1 MKILQV
7 TASTAA
13 DSGGPIESVLRNSE
27 VWVRDGHSV
36 EVVSLEDEADVAQR
50 SFPVPLVALGRGIGK
65 YGFNPR
71 LPHWMRAH
79 AREFDVVIL
88 NGLWNYSSVGSWQGL
103 RKTATPYYI
112 FAHGMMA
119 PWFRKFWLKHMAK
132 ELFWRLAEGRV
143 LRDATAVLF
152 TTEEE
157 RFEARDVFRGH
168 AYRERV
174 APIGTSD
181 PPDAD
186 EEQHRALIKAFPELE
201 GAQFLL
207 FIGRIHPKKGC
218 DLLLAAFAEFALRN
232 PTLRNVHLVMAGPD
246 QVGWMRELKAL
257 AQKLGIARRL
267 QWTGMVE
274 GDVKWGML
282 RAAEAMI
289 LPSHQENFGLVV
301 AEAMAC
307 STPVLITNK
316 VNIWREVET
325 SGGGFVE
332 EDTREGTVRLIE
344 RFYSLS
350 SAERGEMGEAARRGF
365 LEHFEATRGARNLL
379 RSIERDLASLRSRG
393 LQKGESRLKE
403 GLREGDLPD

>member
-1 MKILQV
+1 MKILQA

-50 SFPVPLVALGRGIGK
+50 SFPLPLVALGRGIGK

-71 LPHWMRAH
+71 LPQWMRAH

-103 RKTATPYYI
+103 RKTATPYYV

-119 PWFRKFWLKHMAK
+119 PWFRKFWLKHKAK
-132 ELFWRLAEGRV
+132 EAYWLLVEGRV
-143 LRDATAVLF
+143 LRDARAVLF
-152 TTEEE
+152 TTEQEM
-157 RFEARDVFRGH
+157 RDARNVFAGH

-174 APIGTSD
+174 APFGASD
-181 PPDAD
+181 PGEDSTEDTTAFG
-186 EEQHRALIKAFPELE
+186 AAFPEM
-201 GAQFLL
+201 QNRRYLL
-207 FIGRIHPKKGC
+207 FLGRLHPIKGC
-218 DLLLAAFAEFALRN
+218 DLLLEAISQLIQKI
-232 PTLRNVHLVMAGPD
+232 PQTVDLVFAGPD
-246 QVGWMRELKAL
+246 QLGWTNSLKAL
-257 AQKLGIARRL
+257 AQRL
-267 QWTGMVE
+267 KIGHRVHWPGMVH
-274 GDVKWGML
+274 GRVKLGML
-282 RAAEAMI
+282 RKADALI
-289 LPSHQENFGLVV
+289 LPSHHENFGLVV

-307 STPVLITNK
+307 STPVLISNK

-332 EDTREGTVRLIE
+332 EDTREGTARLIE

-350 SAERGEMGEAARRGF
+350 SAVRGEMGEAARRGF
-365 LEHFEATRGARNLL
+365 LQHFEATRGARNLL
-379 RSIERDLASLRSRG
+379 RSIESDLASLRSRG
-393 LQKGESRLKE
+393 LQQGEGRLKE
-403 GLREGDLPD
+403 DLREG